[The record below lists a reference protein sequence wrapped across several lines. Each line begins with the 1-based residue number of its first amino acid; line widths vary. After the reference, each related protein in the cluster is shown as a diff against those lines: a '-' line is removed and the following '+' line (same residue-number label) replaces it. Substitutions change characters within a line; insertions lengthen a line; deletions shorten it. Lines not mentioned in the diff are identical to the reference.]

1 MFKKTKKF
9 KQLQSTSQK
18 DSNFKMKLRSRLP
31 RSKTLTQFRSKSI
44 FEILTM
50 LCCRART
57 TKTSKSYVSKLES
70 QLKEEKSVRMRLE
83 QEIQEMR
90 RVNEEI

>member
-1 MFKKTKKF
+1 MKLK
-9 KQLQSTSQK
+9 LLLPI
-18 DSNFKMKLRSRLP
+18 FKMLI
-31 RSKTLTQFRSKSI
+31 QFRSKSHLNPYVQ
-44 FEILTM
+44 F
-50 LCCRART
+50 RART